1 MTQAADIYRLEGDPR
16 SRVKLSD
23 AVLHRL
29 TDLILVRALRPGDSL
44 PSESELA
51 RSFDVSKPVIRE
63 ALRQLAV
70 MGVVEI
76 RQGRPSCISQLS
88 AKPLELYLRLAVRAQ
103 PEGLREALELRR
115 ALETQIVVLAA
126 ERWNEDHLEALRG
139 ALGQMERNKDGHQE
153 WIAADLAF
161 HKALAVASGN
171 ILLSLLIEAMTGT
184 MEDTIRVLHSQY
196 DVRDAEATYARHVAI
211 VDAVAARDTER
222 ARGAMEAHFD
232 VGLPVVL
239 RILGEDQRRHWR

>member
-1 MTQAADIYRLEGDPR
+1 MTEAAEIYRFDGDAR
-16 SRVKLSD
+16 SRIKLSD

-29 TDLILVRALRPGDSL
+29 TDLILERALKPGDSL

-76 RQGRPSCISQLS
+76 RQGRPSSISQLS
-88 AKPLELYLRLAVRAQ
+88 SKPLQLFLRLAVRSQ

-115 ALETQIVVLAA
+115 ALETQIVMLAA
-126 ERWNEDHLEALRG
+126 ERREEVHLAGLNAALE
-139 ALGQMERNKDGHQE
+139 QMQRNKHSDAE

-161 HKALAVASGN
+161 HKILAEASKN
-171 ILLSLLIEAMTGT
+171 ILMSLLMEAMSGT
-184 MEDTIRVLHSQY
+184 MEDTIRALHSQY

-211 VDAVAARDTER
+211 VEAVAARDVIA
-222 ARGAMEAHFD
+222 ARTAMEIHFD

-239 RILGEDQRRHWR
+239 RILDEEHRRHWR